1 MINRINQLFSQQF
14 ETGPNAEQQQKAIQ
28 TATAAL
34 LIEVSKADYE
44 LSDEEREQVITTL
57 TSKFELEPAMLDEL
71 MELAHEQLD
80 INHSLYPFTRLVND
94 HYSYEQKL
102 ALIQGMWE
110 VAYADG
116 NLHVYEEHLIRKVAE
131 LIYLKH
137 QDFVR
142 LKLTTAA
149 ALQSSD

>member
-1 MINRINQLFSQQF
+1 MLTQIKHFFSLRL
-14 ETGPNAEQQQKAIQ
+14 ESGPNEEDRQQALR

-34 LIEVSKADYE
+34 LIEVSRADYE
-44 LSDEEREQVITTL
+44 LSDEEREQVIA
-57 TSKFELEPAMLDEL
+57 SLEQVLHLDRDTLDEL
-71 MELAHEQLD
+71 VELAHEQLD
-80 INHSLYPFTRLVND
+80 IQHSLYPFTRLVND

-102 ALIQGMWE
+102 DLIRGMWE

-131 LIYLKH
+131 LVYVQH

-142 LKLTTAA
+142 LKLASA
-149 ALQSSD
+149 SAHQPH